1 MKEGQRGRANRH
13 TGRGPFNGKQRG
25 TGGAEVSGDNNSGSH
40 AHTSDWRSA
49 DEHRDVTQVNVN
61 HGGAGDE
68 LCSFTGDGGGRFQG
82 TAQSRNFR
90 NTTRV
95 AAGRI
100 TQLTA
105 GHVTKLA
112 AGHVT
117 KLAAGHVT
125 KLAGH
130 VTKLA
135 GYVTELAARHVTK
148 LAGYVTELAARH
160 VTKLAGYVT
169 ELAARDVT
177 KLAAGHVTKLTAG
190 QVHGFS
196 VRRG

>member
-13 TGRGPFNGKQRG
+13 TGRGPFDGKQGG

-40 AHTSDWRSA
+40 AHTSDWRST
-49 DEHRDVTQVNVN
+49 DEHRNVTQVNVN

-82 TAQSRNFR
+82 TAQGRNCR

-95 AAGRI
+95 AAGHI

-105 GHVTKLA
+105 D
-112 AGHVT
+112 HVT

-130 VTKLA
+130 VTKVA

-148 LAGYVTELAARH
+148 LAGYVTELADRH
-160 VTKLAGYVT
+160 
-169 ELAARDVT
+169 VT

-190 QVHGFS
+190 HVTKLAAGQVHGFS